1 MPADADFKEAAR
13 TLGTQLGQNGIQL
26 VYGGGHV
33 GLMGITADA
42 TLEAGGEVIG
52 IIPGHL
58 HDIEVSHE
66 NLTELHVVESM
77 HERKQL
83 MFERSDAF
91 VVLPGGLGTLDE
103 TFEMIT
109 WRQLSLHDKPIIL
122 VNYKNY
128 WQPFLSLID
137 SMIEAG
143 FAEPSARDLFTVVES
158 LEDILDALEDSPAA
172 KIKADISK
180 M

>member
-1 MPADADFKEAAR
+1 MPADEDFKKAAHN
-13 TLGTQLGQNGIQL
+13 LGLELGQKDIQL

-42 TLEAGGEVIG
+42 TLQAGGQVIG

-66 NLTELHVVESM
+66 DLTELHVVDSM
-77 HERKQL
+77 HTRKMM
-83 MFERSDAF
+83 MFDRADAF

-109 WRQLSLHDKPIIL
+109 WRQLKLHDKPIVL

-128 WQPFLSLID
+128 WQPFLDMIDHLI
-137 SMIEAG
+137 SAG
-143 FAEPSARDLFTVVES
+143 FAESSAKELFTVVERM
-158 LEDILDALEDSPAA
+158 EDVLPTIEQA
-172 KIKADISK
+172 KSAEIQPDLSK